1 MKFKTLT
8 FLLLS
13 FTNCF
18 SQVDFRE
25 NYYPKIYEAEQAI
38 IKEDFKKASESY
50 EQAFSFVKKPLA
62 KDIFNATVCKFL
74 INDLNGARPLLFKL
88 AQKGVS
94 AQKLESKE
102 IFSKQEVKSLWE
114 RFKPIY
120 ESIQKEAESGYNL
133 DYLSKTKALR
143 DSIDLSYKKA
153 IFSFG
158 IGKANKAVDISKVD
172 FSKLRDSTYINS
184 LPILDS
190 IYVKLIENQNSSRIK
205 EAHKIGKE
213 LVSLE
218 LGKGGFWPEEW
229 SSFTDENF
237 SKNDFFSDVV
247 FFSEP
252 RFRIINTNN
261 NPRISLINDYNSSS
275 EKLKVDQKVYLEAIK
290 DGNLNPMVV
299 FKINQFG
306 SKFMGN
312 LVSMFAIHVEDTT
325 GCPKKWSKYGE
336 IKYVKRGI
344 YSKEQLNEYEI
355 LRKEYGMD
363 NIENLIAKEI
373 FASTKNQYFIFLSNK
388 SIEESTVPNCSV
400 AEHELLGAEILE
412 E

>member
-38 IKEDFKKASESY
+38 VKDDLKKASESY

-94 AQKLESKE
+94 AQMLESKE
-102 IFSKQEVKSLWE
+102 IFTLPDVKKMWE
-114 RFKPIY
+114 GFKPTY
-120 ESIQKEAESGYNL
+120 ESIQKETVEGYNH
-133 DYLSKTKALR
+133 DYLTKTKAIR
-143 DSIDLSYKKA
+143 DSVNSSLKNA
-153 IFSFG
+153 IFSYKM
-158 IGKANKAVDISKVD
+158 GKTYID
-172 FSKLRDSTYINS
+172 FSKIDFSKMKDSSYLKT
-184 LPILDS
+184 LPVLDS
-190 IYVKLIENQNSSRIK
+190 IYVKFIENQNSNRIR
-205 EAHKIGKE
+205 EAHKAGKE
-213 LVSLE
+213 LVKKE
-218 LGKGGFWPEEW
+218 IEKGGIWPEEW
-229 SSFTDENF
+229 SNFTDENF
-237 SKNDFFSDVV
+237 SKNEFQSDLS
-247 FFSEP
+247 FYAGLSA
-252 RFRIINTNN
+252 RIFKNGNHSLNTNY
-261 NPRISLINDYNSSS
+261 L
-275 EKLKVDQKVYLEAIK
+275 EKPTLENLGNVQKYYIEAIK
-290 DGNLNPMVV
+290 EGNLNPMVG
-299 FKINQFG
+299 FRINEFG

-312 LVSMFAIHVEDTT
+312 LISMFAIHVEDTT

-344 YSKEQLNEYEI
+344 YSKEQLDEFEM

>member
-38 IKEDFKKASESY
+38 VKNNINEASYAY
-50 EQAFSFVKKPLA
+50 EKAFSYVKKPLA
-62 KDIFNATVCKFL
+62 KDIFNASVCKFL
-74 INDLNGARPLLFKL
+74 LNDMNGARFLLFKL

-94 AQKLESKE
+94 IELLEKKE
-102 IFSKQEVKSLWE
+102 IFSKDEVKAMW
-114 RFKPIY
+114 RNFKPVY
-120 ESIQKEAESGYNL
+120 ENIQKEAESGFNL
-133 DYLSKTKALR
+133 NYLTKSKALK
-143 DSIDLSYKKA
+143 DSISLSYKNAVFTYGLGKDKKA
-153 IFSFG
+153 IQFP
-158 IGKANKAVDISKVD
+158 DLD
-172 FSKLRDSTYINS
+172 FSKMKDSNYLKS
-184 LPILDS
+184 LPEFDS
-190 IYVKLIENQNSSRIK
+190 IYVNSIEKENSNRIQI
-205 EAHKIGKE
+205 AHKLGKE
-213 LVSLE
+213 LVKRELE
-218 LGKGGFWPEEW
+218 NGGIWPEEW
-229 SSFTDENF
+229 ASFTGEKF
-237 SKNDFFSDVV
+237 STNDFLSDLI

-261 NPRISLINDYNSSS
+261 NPRVSQINDYNSSS
-275 EKLKVDQKVYLEAIK
+275 ERLKVDQQLYLEAIK
-290 DGNLNPMVV
+290 DGNINPMVG
-299 FKINQFG
+299 FRINEFG

-344 YSKEQLNEYEI
+344 YSKEQLNEYEM